1 MTLDTTI
8 PISLSQNR
16 HKFLPFHADWNGQ
29 KRASNK
35 STIKSKLI
43 IIGANYGSTL
53 FLISAS
59 PAKRIVIIKYQ
70 SELKRR
76 CSAPTWTASCYE
88 ISEALFRF
96 GKFAARNKIRERAQY
111 SYINSK
117 FSKSKCEKLHFLLKE
132 C

>member
-1 MTLDTTI
+1 M
-8 PISLSQNR
+8 
-16 HKFLPFHADWNGQ
+16 
-29 KRASNK
+29 
-35 STIKSKLI
+35 

-76 CSAPTWTASCYE
+76 CSAPTWTAICYE

-96 GKFAARNKIRERAQY
+96 GKFAARN
-111 SYINSK
+111 
-117 FSKSKCEKLHFLLKE
+117 
-132 C
+132 